1 MNQAELDVVIEKH
14 EKWLRDGYGERAN
27 LSYADLR
34 GADLSYADLSG
45 ADLNGADLRRANLS
59 YADLR
64 GADLSYA
71 DLSGADLNGADLR
84 RADLRRANLSYA
96 DLSGA
101 DLSGADLNGADL
113 RRANLSYADLSG
125 ADLSYANLNW
135 INWRDVVSLTVIA
148 VQINTT
154 RKNNQ
159 ITYIK
164 ELEIWTTGCFQGT
177 LEELKDSIEQ
187 THASNDF
194 LKRRYYRAI
203 NYILTEADFEEDLEE
218 ENNEI

>member
-1 MNQAELDVVIEKH
+1 
-14 EKWLRDGYGERAN
+14 GERAN
-27 LSYADLR
+27 LSYADLRRADLRRADLSCADLR

-45 ADLNGADLRRANLS
+45 ADLNGADL
-59 YADLR
+59 
-64 GADLSYA
+64 
-71 DLSGADLNGADLR
+71 NG
-84 RADLRRANLSYA
+84 ADLRRANLSYA
-96 DLSGA
+96 DLRR
-101 DLSGADLNGADL
+101 ADL

-177 LEELKDSIEQ
+177 LEELKTSIEN
-187 THASNDF
+187 THKDNEK
-194 LKRRYYRAI
+194 LKAKYYRVI
-203 NYILTEADFEEDLEE
+203 DFILQEAE
-218 ENNEI
+218 

>member
-1 MNQAELDVVIEKH
+1 MKQEELDIILENH
-14 EKWLRDGYGERAN
+14 GKWLFNEGGDRADLSNADLKNTNLRFAN
-27 LSYADLR
+27 LSYADLN
-34 GADLSYADLSG
+34 GADLSY
-45 ADLNGADLRRANLS
+45 
-59 YADLR
+59 
-64 GADLSYA
+64 
-71 DLSGADLNGADLR
+71 ADLR
-84 RADLRRANLSYA
+84 RADLRRADLRRA

-101 DLSGADLNGADL
+101 DLSC
-113 RRANLSYADLSG
+113 ANLSYADLSC
-125 ADLSYANLNW
+125 ADLNW
-135 INWRDVVSLTVIA
+135 INWRDVVGLTVIA